1 MFRSRFQRGA
11 AMLSASTLA
20 LGLISA
26 GVAVGSANATSP
38 RVNGVT
44 SNSITIGATVPL
56 SGIAASYA
64 EVSAAAN
71 AVFKYVNN
79 KGGING
85 RKINYIRLD
94 DCYNLASSGLG
105 CTQPSSTTT
114 LSQTQQLVGTD
125 HVFATVGSLGTAAQD
140 SVRAYMK
147 STGTPQLFV
156 NSGSSD
162 WNDSVNNPQLFGFQ
176 ASYKVENKIFA
187 KFIKANYAGKSVG
200 YVGQNDD
207 FGLNGYSGLTSGT
220 GVTVAGSDK
229 ILYNPADALL
239 VTGDIA
245 TGVTQLKADNVK
257 VVVLDS
263 IPAVTKQILK
273 TAHNLG
279 YSPVWV
285 ISSVGSNPISVNTV
299 YEANA
304 FSSNSLPA
312 TNDAKNVWNVWLRKV
327 LAGDKTD
334 FPFYKSSSILDGN
347 EQYGASFAAA
357 FCEALFSLGKNG
369 VTQAGIESAMTKVA
383 FSTPSG
389 LALKYSS
396 SNHQGLL
403 GAAIQKVVANGAKA
417 PVYTAYVNKTVY
429 TTTDSPSSAIASST
443 LKVTAIPAY
452 IK

>member
-1 MFRSRFQRGA
+1 MSRSRFQRGA

-20 LGLISA
+20 LGLVSA
-26 GVAVGSANATSP
+26 GVAVGSANASSP

-44 SNSITIGATVPL
+44 SNSVTIGATVPL

-71 AVFKYVNN
+71 AVFKYVNT

-94 DCYNLASSGLG
+94 DCYNLQTVGG
-105 CTQPSSTTT
+105 CTQPPGTTT
-114 LSQTQQLVGTD
+114 LSQTQVLVGSD

-147 STGTPQLFV
+147 STATPQLFV

-162 WNDSVNNPQLFGFQ
+162 WNDPVNNPQLFGFQ
-176 ASYKVENKIFA
+176 ASYKVESKIFA
-187 KFIKANYAGKSVG
+187 KFIKASYAGKKVG
-200 YVGQNDD
+200 FFGQNDD
-207 FGLNGYSGLTSGT
+207 FGQNGYSGLTNGT
-220 GVTVAGSDK
+220 GVTVASSDK
-229 ILYNPADALL
+229 ILYNAADALL

-245 TGVTQLKADNVK
+245 TGVNQLKADNVK

-263 IPAVTKQILK
+263 IPPVTVQILK

-279 YSPVWV
+279 FSPVWV
-285 ISSVGSNPISVNTV
+285 ISSVGSNPLSVKTV

-312 TNDAKNVWNVWLRKV
+312 TNDTKNVWNIWLRKV

-334 FPFYKSSSILDGN
+334 FPKYTAKSVLSGN
-347 EQYGASFAAA
+347 QQYGASFAAA

-369 VTQAGIESAMTKVA
+369 VTQAGIESAMIKVA

-389 LALKYSS
+389 LALKYAS

-403 GAAIQKVVANGAKA
+403 GAAIQKVVSNGTNA
-417 PVYTAYVNKTVY
+417 PIYTAYINKTVY
-429 TTTDSPSSAIASST
+429 TTNDNPATPIAST
-443 LKVTAIPAY
+443 TFKVATIPAY